1 MTTNDGTQPLEPPL
15 RSSQIV
21 LEAML
26 KRKCLESP
34 LITGKFGWR
43 FESCDEDETGV
54 TSKFVSLDGTEHTIR
69 SQYLVGSDGGRS
81 AVRKHIGIQTSGY
94 NL

>member
-1 MTTNDGTQPLEPPL
+1 MKMNDGTQPIEPPL

-21 LEAML
+21 LEAFL

-34 LITGKFGWR
+34 LITGRFGWK
-43 FESCDEDETGV
+43 FVSCEEDEAGV
-54 TSKFVSLDGTEHTIR
+54 TSKFVALGGTEHTLR
-69 SQYLVGSDGGRS
+69 SRYLVGSDGGRS
-81 AVRKHIGIQTSGY
+81 AVRKHVGIQTTGY